1 VLSPPDSPRGKLMQR
16 YVCLRI
22 VRMDSVD
29 IGLFDYDRYNTL
41 YFFMLNADEQIYMR
55 YGGRDTSQ
63 DTYLSLESLELAL
76 AKGLEL
82 HEQYKSGKLAKTQR
96 PAPAFAKDIPL
107 LVERTFARN
116 NCVECHLIGDFTL
129 QHKELEGKLDKPQD
143 MFRPADIRA
152 AGIHLDVPKGLLVKE
167 ATGAM
172 AEAGLRAGD
181 TIAALNGT
189 PLWTFGDLQHHY
201 DKLPRATGTI
211 DLGIVRDGKTQTLKV
226 RLPKLWWFSDIRYK
240 QLTVDPR
247 VFFETRPPT
256 PEEVRRHGLEP
267 EGFAG
272 VVKYVSGT
280 AKTLKLHDLQIGD
293 IVTAVNGKSNDAVAN
308 TPELFIRLHTS
319 AGDAV
324 ELDYI
329 RGGQRAKMELKTSR
343 IAFRK

>member
-1 VLSPPDSPRGKLMQR
+1 MQR
-16 YVCLRI
+16 YVCVRI
-22 VRMDSVD
+22 VRMDNVD

-63 DTYLSLESLELAL
+63 DTYLSLDSLELAL

-82 HEQYKSGKLAKTQR
+82 HEDYKAGKLAKTKR
-96 PAPAFAKDIPL
+96 PSPAFPKDIPL

-129 QHKELEGKLDKPQD
+129 QHRELEGKLDKPQD

-152 AGIHLDVPKGLLVKE
+152 AGIYLDVPKGLVVKE
-167 ATGAM
+167 AKA
-172 AEAGLRAGD
+172 AVAAAGLRAGD
-181 TIAALNGT
+181 TITSLNGT
-189 PLWTFGDLQHHY
+189 ALWTFADLQQHY
-201 DKLPRATGTI
+201 DKMPRSTESI
-211 DLGIVRDGKTQTLKV
+211 DLGILREGKPQILKV
-226 RLPKLWWFSDIRYK
+226 QLPKLWWFSDIRYK

-256 PEEVRRHGLEP
+256 PEEIREHNLDP
-267 EGFAG
+267 DGFAG

-280 AKTLKLHDLQIGD
+280 AKTLKLHELEIGD
-293 IVTAVNGKSNDAVAN
+293 IVTSVNGKTKDATAN
-308 TPELFIRLHTS
+308 TPELFIRLYTP

-324 ELDYI
+324 ELEYI
-329 RGGQRAKMELKTSR
+329 RGGERAKMELKTSR

>member
-1 VLSPPDSPRGKLMQR
+1 MQQ

-22 VRMDSVD
+22 VRMDDVD

-41 YFFMLNADEQIYMR
+41 YFFILNADEQIYMR

-63 DTYLSLESLELAL
+63 ETYLSLESLELAL

-82 HEQYKSGKLAKTQR
+82 HEQYKAGKLPRTQR
-96 PAPAFAKDIPL
+96 PAPAFPKDIPL

-129 QHKELEGKLDKPQD
+129 QHKELAGTLDKPQD

-152 AGIHLDVPKGLLVKE
+152 AGIYLDVPKGLVVKE
-167 ATGAM
+167 AQGAV

-181 TIAALNGT
+181 TIASLNGT
-189 PLWTFGDLQHHY
+189 PVWTFGDLQYYY
-201 DKLPRATGTI
+201 DKLPRSTEMI
-211 DLGIVRDGKTQTLKV
+211 ELGILRDGKPQTLKV

-247 VFFETRPPT
+247 VFFETRPPS
-256 PEEVRRHGLEP
+256 PDEIRAHNLDPAGL
-267 EGFAG
+267 AG

-293 IVTAVNGKSNDAVAN
+293 IVFAVNGQTKDSIAN
-308 TPELFIRLHTS
+308 TPELFIRLYTA
-319 AGDAV
+319 AGETA

-329 RGGQRAKMELKTSR
+329 RGGQRAKMVLKTQR

>member
-1 VLSPPDSPRGKLMQR
+1 MQQ

-22 VRMDSVD
+22 VRMDNVD

-41 YFFMLNADEQIYMR
+41 YFFILNADEQIYLR

-63 DTYLSLESLELAL
+63 ETYLSLESLELAL

-82 HEQYKSGKLAKTQR
+82 HEQYKAGKLPKTTR
-96 PAPAFAKDIPL
+96 PAPAFARDIPL

-152 AGIHLDVPKGLLVKE
+152 AGIYLDVPKGLVVKE
-167 ATGAM
+167 AQGAV
-172 AEAGLRAGD
+172 AEAGLRPGD
-181 TIAALNGT
+181 TIASLNGT
-189 PLWTFGDLQHHY
+189 PVWTFGDLQYYY
-201 DKLPRATGTI
+201 DKLPRATEFI
-211 DLGIVRDGKTQTLKV
+211 DLGILRDGKPLALKV

-256 PEEVRRHGLEP
+256 PDEIRQHSLDP

-272 VVKYVSGT
+272 IVKYTSAT

-293 IVTAVNGKSNDAVAN
+293 IVFAVNGKTKDATAN
-308 TPELFIRLHTS
+308 TPELFIRLYTS

-329 RGGQRAKMELKTSR
+329 RGGERAKMQLKTQR